1 MKWMRGLMT
10 DFFMKMNLIQYAALA
25 GAVVL
30 LLPVLSDLSKTVF
43 SFAGKVRIPVIASKK
58 KRHDA
63 NICFEHVMCVRSLLA
78 KSGDED
84 ALSSYDDLI
93 IPNLV
98 RVLSESE

>member
-1 MKWMRGLMT
+1 MI
-10 DFFMKMNLIQYAALA
+10 DFFMKMNLVQYAAIA
-25 GAVVL
+25 GAAVL
-30 LLPVLSDLSKTVF
+30 LLPVLSDVVKSSASIV
-43 SFAGKVRIPVIASKK
+43 GKLKLQIPTSKK
-58 KRHDA
+58 KGHDA

-78 KSGDED
+78 RSGDEE